1 MPAILLFIGAVALL
15 ILVHELGH
23 FFAAKAMGIKV
34 EELGLGF
41 PPRLAKLF
49 KVGETDITLNWIPL
63 GGFVRTAGE
72 NDPEVEGGLSAANPW
87 KRLVVLVSGPIAN
100 FLAAL
105 ILFSIIFAQLGRPD
119 FETVLI
125 QEVADNS
132 PAQLAGLQMD
142 DIVLDIAGE
151 DINSS
156 QKLQE
161 IIYANLGIELVM
173 HLERNGKI
181 YETVLVP
188 RDPPPDEG
196 AIGIIMGNP
205 SVPIQT
211 WEALIFGAEAIGNQ
225 ASALFS
231 LPGKLI
237 SGEVSGEQ
245 GRLVGYKGMYDIFT
259 EVRAADTSGPA
270 SFPSG
275 VNTLAFFASISVS
288 LGLLNLLPIPALDG
302 GRILFTLPEIIFGK
316 RIPVAYE
323 NTINVLGFALLI
335 VLMIYVNVQDFV
347 NPIAFP

>member
-1 MPAILLFIGAVALL
+1 MPAILLFLGAVALL

-23 FFAAKAMGIKV
+23 FFAAKSVGIKV

-72 NDPEVEGGLSAANPW
+72 NDPTVEGGLSAANPW
-87 KRLVVLVSGPIAN
+87 KRLVVLISGPIAN

-125 QEVADNS
+125 QEVSDNS
-132 PAQLAGLQMD
+132 PAQMAGLQID

-151 DINSS
+151 EINSS
-156 QKLQE
+156 QELQE

-173 HLERNGKI
+173 HLEREGQSF
-181 YETVLVP
+181 EAVLTP
-188 RDPPPDEG
+188 RNPPPDDG

-205 SVPIQT
+205 SVPIQP
-211 WEALIFGAEAIGNQ
+211 WEALYFSAGAIGNQ
-225 ASALFS
+225 INALFS
-231 LPGKLI
+231 LPGQLI

-259 EVRAADTSGPA
+259 EVRAADTGGPA
-270 SFPSG
+270 SIPSG
-275 VNTLAFFASISVS
+275 VNTMAFFASISVS

-316 RIPVAYE
+316 RIPAAYE

-335 VLMIYVNVQDFV
+335 LLMIYVNVQDFV
-347 NPIAFP
+347 NPIVLP

>member
-1 MPAILLFIGAVALL
+1 MPAILLFLGAVALL

-23 FFAAKAMGIKV
+23 FFAAKSVGIKV

-72 NDPEVEGGLSAANPW
+72 NDPTVEGGLSAANPW
-87 KRLVVLVSGPIAN
+87 KRLVVLISGPIAN

-125 QEVADNS
+125 QEVSDNS
-132 PAQLAGLQMD
+132 PAQMAGLQID

-151 DINSS
+151 EINSS
-156 QKLQE
+156 QELQE

-173 HLERNGKI
+173 HLEREGQSF
-181 YETVLVP
+181 EAVLTP
-188 RDPPPDEG
+188 RNPPPDDG

-205 SVPIQT
+205 SVPIQP
-211 WEALIFGAEAIGNQ
+211 WEALYFSAGAIGNQ
-225 ASALFS
+225 INALFS
-231 LPGKLI
+231 LPGQLI

-259 EVRAADTSGPA
+259 EVRAADAGGPA
-270 SFPSG
+270 SIPSG
-275 VNTLAFFASISVS
+275 VNTMAFFASISVS

-316 RIPVAYE
+316 RIPAAYE

-335 VLMIYVNVQDFV
+335 LLMIYVNVQDFV
-347 NPIAFP
+347 NPIVLP